1 MQIKIF
7 MESPAGDVKEVV
19 VTDPNKDLVPLMVA
33 GWHQVQIQ
41 EPVTQPPVAQAAAP
55 ARAGGR
61 GKVKWQI

>member
-19 VTDPNKDLVPLMVA
+19 VNDPNKDLVPLMVA

-41 EPVTQPPVAQAAAP
+41 EPVGAAVGCTGHTQEQAEEE
-55 ARAGGR
+55 
-61 GKVKWQI
+61 K

>member
-33 GWHQVQIQ
+33 GWHQVRLQ
-41 EPVTQPPVAQAAAP
+41 EPVMQRSVAQEPHQHEQAEEE
-55 ARAGGR
+55 
-61 GKVKWQI
+61 K

>member
-19 VTDPNKDLVPLMVA
+19 VNDPNKDLVPLMVA

-41 EPVTQPPVAQAAAP
+41 EPVKQPSVAPENHQQEQAEEE
-55 ARAGGR
+55 
-61 GKVKWQI
+61 K

>member
-41 EPVTQPPVAQAAAP
+41 EPLTQQPVAQVSHLHEQAEEE
-55 ARAGGR
+55 
-61 GKVKWQI
+61 K

>member
-41 EPVTQPPVAQAAAP
+41 EPVAQQPVAQALHQHEQAAEE
-55 ARAGGR
+55 
-61 GKVKWQI
+61 K

>member
-33 GWHQVQIQ
+33 GWHTGKT
-41 EPVTQPPVAQAAAP
+41 PGTGRPRTGHTGT

>member
-33 GWHQVQIQ
+33 GWHQVKLQEPVGH
-41 EPVTQPPVAQAAAP
+41 EPVTQAPHEQAEEE
-55 ARAGGR
+55 
-61 GKVKWQI
+61 K

>member
-19 VTDPNKDLVPLMVA
+19 VNDPNQDLVPLMVE

-41 EPVTQPPVAQAAAP
+41 EPVTQPSVAQEPHQHDQAEEE
-55 ARAGGR
+55 
-61 GKVKWQI
+61 K